1 MNPTTRLFP
10 IACLGALLVTLGC
23 ASATKSPDPA
33 RAKVDRMP
41 AASTEPEAE
50 FAPREPGAATLEP
63 IYFETDRALVR
74 EDARETLKRH
84 ALAIQQH
91 AEWGVVTI
99 EGHCDERGSD
109 EYNLALGDR
118 RAAAVARYLSDLGVP
133 SSRFQTRT
141 YGEARPAVAGHDE
154 TAWRQNRRAELQ
166 SEAYDSAR
174 R

>member
-33 RAKVDRMP
+33 PAEVDPTP
-41 AASTEPEAE
+41 AASAEPEAE
-50 FAPREPGAATLEP
+50 LALRESGAAMLAP
-63 IYFETDRALVR
+63 IYFETDRALLR
-74 EDARETLKRH
+74 EDAREALKRQ

-91 AEWGVVTI
+91 AERGVVTI

-109 EYNLALGDR
+109 EYNLALGGR
-118 RAAAVARYLSDLGVP
+118 RAAVVARYLSDLGVP
-133 SSRFQTRT
+133 SSRLQTRT

-166 SEAYDSAR
+166 SEAHDSAR